1 MEPKFNATNGMLC
14 WNPGTDQVE
23 VGPQPNDTKWGRK
36 YKMSALACYPHV
48 KQMNFEQR
56 KTLVF
61 IEAIHLIVRDRCDT
75 DSVMLSTNSHNTEG
89 PGVKRSGPFCR
100 FTWRDRC
107 NSDF

>member
-1 MEPKFNATNGMLC
+1 MKPKFNATNGMLC

-61 IEAIHLIVRDRCDT
+61 IEAIHLIVRDRCDP
-75 DSVMLSTNSHNTEG
+75 DAVHKALLNLEEYQDG
-89 PGVKRSGPFCR
+89 LADDLLCR
-100 FTWRDRC
+100 D
-107 NSDF
+107 